1 MAFQRGISG
10 NPKGRKPGTK
20 NTKPIHARITNLL
33 NDNFNLIEQ
42 QMNVAPNEV
51 KTEILLTLLA
61 TVKAN

>member
-1 MAFQRGISG
+1 MAFQKGISG

-20 NTKPIHARITNLL
+20 NTRSVQARITSLL

-42 QMNVAPNEV
+42 QMSVAPNEV

-61 TVKAN
+61 TVKTT